1 MKIHQ
6 ICTTLAL
13 AGTFAAISGCKDF
26 YNVNVNPLYPT
37 STTLNTLL
45 PVTQVSMASDL
56 GDNVGGL
63 SQYTMGL
70 MQQLYSTRG
79 INNFNQTGGSFGGPW
94 SDLYT
99 SMLTNNQ
106 IIITQGTKEGQWG
119 YVGVAQLQKAYVF
132 SQMVDLWGDIPY
144 SEALQGAANL
154 APRFDKDADIY
165 NGSADGTIQ
174 GLFSLIDEGLA
185 NLAKAPVNPGLN
197 EADLIYKGS
206 FDKWGRFGRTLKLK
220 LYNQIRKTNSNATV
234 ISQVTPLLSSDLM
247 REDGDFQLAY
257 STSISP
263 DNRNPGYVI
272 DYNSN
277 PENRIGRYF
286 YEDMKVKNDPRMRYY
301 FFNQLK
307 DNSSTTNQDY
317 INGNFVTVRPGSTGQ
332 FTSTATTAAVQTLQ
346 GLYPIGG
353 RYDNGAGTTGVPVAQ
368 GVAPQRLLTNYARKY
383 TEAELQLMVLN
394 NPAAARLALIDALN
408 ASFNKVNAIAA
419 VDGSPLL
426 TPAQITGY
434 INRVALNSESMT
446 KSGPLD
452 RFDRTH
458 AEPTPGNLNPPY
470 RPTTTEEKLEVIM
483 YEKYVASFGYGV
495 DVYTDFRRTHHPVI
509 RVSQQAADASRG
521 LLPDDGGTI
530 AQGIFPYRFFYP
542 TNDLILN
549 PNSPRSQAPLTSRI
563 FWDR

>member
-6 ICTTLAL
+6 ICATLAL
-13 AGTFAAISGCKDF
+13 AGTFAVVSGCKDF
-26 YNVNVNPLYPT
+26 YAVNVNPLYPT

-45 PVTQVSMASDL
+45 PVAQVSMASDL

-79 INNFNQTGGSFGGPW
+79 IGNFAQTGGSFGGPW

-106 IIITQGTKEGQWG
+106 IIIDQGTKEAQWG

-144 SEALQGAANL
+144 SEALKGAANL
-154 APRFDKDADIY
+154 APRFDKDSDIY
-165 NGSADGTIQ
+165 NGSADGSIQ
-174 GLFSLIDEGLA
+174 GLFSLIDEALA
-185 NLAKAPVNPGLN
+185 NLAKAPSNATLN
-197 EADLIYKGS
+197 DADLIYKGS
-206 FDKWGRFGRTLKLK
+206 LDKWARFGRTLKLK

-234 ISQVTPLLSSDLM
+234 ISQVTPLLNSQLIEEGGDL
-247 REDGDFQLAY
+247 QLAY

-277 PENRIGRYF
+277 PENHIGRYF
-286 YEDMKVKNDPRMRYY
+286 YEDMKTKNDPRVRYY

-307 DNSSTTNQDY
+307 DNATTTNQDY

-332 FTSTATTAAVQTLQ
+332 FTSSASTAAVQTLQ

-353 RYDNGAGTTGVPVAQ
+353 RYDDGNGSTGVPTAK
-368 GVAPQRLLTNYARKY
+368 GVAPQRLLTYYARKY

-394 NPAAARLALIDALN
+394 NTAAARAALVEALN
-408 ASFNKVNAIAA
+408 ASFNKVNTIAA
-419 VDGSPLL
+419 VDGSPVM
-426 TPAQITGY
+426 TTAQINGY
-434 INRVALNSESMT
+434 INRVATPLSN
-446 KSGPLD
+446 SGPLD
-452 RFDRTH
+452 RFDRATNN
-458 AEPTPGNLNPPY
+458 ED
-470 RPTTTEEKLEVIM
+470 RLEVIM

-495 DVYTDFRRTHHPVI
+495 DVYTDFRRTHHPQI
-509 RVSQQAADASRG
+509 RVSQQAADPSRG
-521 LLPDDGGTI
+521 LLPDDGGTLS
-530 AQGIFPYRFFYP
+530 QGIFPYRFYYP
-542 TNDLILN
+542 TSDLILN
-549 PNSPRSQAPLTSRI
+549 PNSPRTQAPLTSRI